1 MKSKCFGDN
10 FRWRFWPFTLFTLA
24 SVTNIAMPSTSLSPD
39 GSELRLIMNFSLE
52 NGITEQYDSDF
63 NLINSL
69 NDVDHIDWFPQELCS
84 KYKPFTDRIQD
95 WLALVKYHPYIQGR
109 DPRSNPILFFAGDP
123 V

>member
-1 MKSKCFGDN
+1 M
-10 FRWRFWPFTLFTLA
+10 
-24 SVTNIAMPSTSLSPD
+24 SPD

-84 KYKPFTDRIQD
+84 KYKQFTDQIQE

-109 DPRSNPILFFAGDP
+109 DPRSNPKILFFLLVIRFGMICQALI
-123 V
+123 

>member
-1 MKSKCFGDN
+1 MY
-10 FRWRFWPFTLFTLA
+10 
-24 SVTNIAMPSTSLSPD
+24 
-39 GSELRLIMNFSLE
+39 FSLE

-84 KYKPFTDRIQD
+84 KYKQFTDQIQD

-109 DPRSNPILFFAGDP
+109 DPRLGCKP
-123 V
+123 VKNLIFLKMSMKQF